1 MESRIKGQISVH
13 VSLILFLIDDYT
25 GKRISS
31 SAVQIRVE
39 GAEKP
44 IYKKEGYYI
53 FTNLQKKE
61 VMVSIQAPEYQT
73 VKRLIDLQELEGGE
87 PLVKIRLQPGRC
99 YSLLNEM
106 TVLTGKTEPFFFFL
120 AASVQSGYFYRLLYD
135 YKKEKE
141 NQIHIFNLAKAD
153 LEAKSFLIWQRDVG
167 EYEFFDIG
175 KALEKE
181 GEVFEV
187 EALKKEYKKAATK
200 IFPVFLG
207 QADEEGSFFLA
218 MGNLEGE
225 EAEVILEVVTGKEK
239 REMMRKVRVG
249 KENILTLF

>member
-25 GKRISS
+25 GRRISS

-73 VKRLIDLQELEGGE
+73 VKKLINLQELEGEE
-87 PLVKIRLQPGRC
+87 PLVKIRLQPGKC

-106 TVLTGKTEPFFFFL
+106 TVLTGKTEPFSIL
-120 AASVQSGYFYRLLYD
+120 RAASVQSSYFYRLLYD

-141 NQIHIFNLAKAD
+141 NQIHIFNSAKAD
-153 LEAKSFLIWQRDVG
+153 LEAKSFLIWQRNAG
-167 EYEFFDIG
+167 EYEFFDMG
-175 KALEKE
+175 KAQEE
-181 GEVFEV
+181 GGEVFEV
-187 EALKKEYKKAATK
+187 GALKKEYKKAATK

-225 EAEVILEVVTGKEK
+225 EAEIILEVVIGKEK
-239 REMMRKVRVG
+239 REIMRKVRVG

>member
-25 GKRISS
+25 GRRISS

-73 VKRLIDLQELEGGE
+73 VKRLIDLQELEGEE
-87 PLVKIRLQPGRC
+87 PLVKIRLQPGKC
-99 YSLLNEM
+99 YCLLKEM
-106 TVLTGKTEPFFFFL
+106 TVLTGKTEPFSIL
-120 AASVQSGYFYRLLYD
+120 RAASVQSRCFYRLLYD

-239 REMMRKVRVG
+239 REMIRKVRVG

>member
-25 GKRISS
+25 GRRISS

-39 GAEKP
+39 GAKKP

-73 VKRLIDLQELEGGE
+73 VKKLIDLQELEGGE

-106 TVLTGKTEPFFFFL
+106 TVLTGKTEPFSIL
-120 AASVQSGYFYRLLYD
+120 RAASVQSSYFYRLLYD

-167 EYEFFDIG
+167 EYEFFDIR
-175 KALEKE
+175 KAQEE
-181 GEVFEV
+181 GGEVFEV

>member
-106 TVLTGKTEPFFFFL
+106 TVLTGKTEPFRFCGRHLCRAVIFI
-120 AASVQSGYFYRLLYD
+120 ACYMII
-135 YKKEKE
+135 KKKRK
-141 NQIHIFNLAKAD
+141 IRFI
-153 LEAKSFLIWQRDVG
+153 FLI
-167 EYEFFDIG
+167 
-175 KALEKE
+175 
-181 GEVFEV
+181 
-187 EALKKEYKKAATK
+187 
-200 IFPVFLG
+200 
-207 QADEEGSFFLA
+207 
-218 MGNLEGE
+218 
-225 EAEVILEVVTGKEK
+225 
-239 REMMRKVRVG
+239 
-249 KENILTLF
+249 

>member
-106 TVLTGKTEPFFFFL
+106 TVLTGKTEPFSIL
-120 AASVQSGYFYRLLYD
+120 RAASVQSGYFYRLLYD
-135 YKKEKE
+135 YK
-141 NQIHIFNLAKAD
+141 
-153 LEAKSFLIWQRDVG
+153 R
-167 EYEFFDIG
+167 
-175 KALEKE
+175 
-181 GEVFEV
+181 
-187 EALKKEYKKAATK
+187 
-200 IFPVFLG
+200 
-207 QADEEGSFFLA
+207 
-218 MGNLEGE
+218 
-225 EAEVILEVVTGKEK
+225 
-239 REMMRKVRVG
+239 
-249 KENILTLF
+249 